1 VCTPKVFSVGGRG
14 RRFRRPTSPTQPT
27 RQEAGVLVVEPQAA
41 VLLARK
47 RGSSP
52 RGLAR
57 RLSRWPFSRHRSQ
70 AAVWFAPGCGGGGG
84 ATLGS
89 PLLGFGHLRICGFA
103 TDLIP
108 LLLISWICY
117 HLWIC
122 YRFDSPPSN
131 IFSSHSLSNKH
142 LIHNNN
148 EHAYSCPRVVT
159 LSLEGWAMKMASAGS
174 DEG

>member
-1 VCTPKVFSVGGRG
+1 
-14 RRFRRPTSPTQPT
+14 
-27 RQEAGVLVVEPQAA
+27 
-41 VLLARK
+41 
-47 RGSSP
+47 
-52 RGLAR
+52 
-57 RLSRWPFSRHRSQ
+57 
-70 AAVWFAPGCGGGGG
+70 
-84 ATLGS
+84 
-89 PLLGFGHLRICGFA
+89 
-103 TDLIP
+103 LIP

-174 DEG
+174 DEGWRVWWMAVWKRWVCAFCRAAERFEIWTRWFDWFGSDSGRMGWGRAAEADPPVVLPAERRGGRTTGGVVALTCFLGRDVNYLRKIQYSCRKFW